1 MGVNNNVTDDFCSN
15 SNDSQENI
23 DIGEDNNIYT
33 DRKMWKTVQD
43 LVGKQKQL
51 PPRNLVINVKGT
63 TSLKRICNYSNNFFI
78 NKVNKIREK
87 FSKVNRTSAINI
99 LNELLPRSNNNLQ
112 FKYIDSKGFKKILKR
127 AKGSNS
133 LGNDIISMK
142 TLKKIGDRINPYM
155 VHLINSIIDTEI
167 FKTSRISPTLK
178 PDKPR
183 ADIDSYRPINN
194 LSALEKLVE
203 QFFKDCLIDHF

>member
-43 LVGKQKQL
+43 LVGKQKQV
-51 PPRNLVINVKGT
+51 PPRNLVINGKST
-63 TSLKRICNYSNNFFI
+63 TSLKKICNYLNNFFI
-78 NKVNKIREK
+78 EKVNKIREN

-99 LNELLPRSNNNLQ
+99 LITRALKN
-112 FKYIDSKGFKKILKR
+112 IKR
-127 AKGSNS
+127 AKDTNS

-142 TLKKIGDRINPYM
+142 TLKK
-155 VHLINSIIDTEI
+155 
-167 FKTSRISPTLK
+167 
-178 PDKPR
+178 
-183 ADIDSYRPINN
+183 
-194 LSALEKLVE
+194 
-203 QFFKDCLIDHF
+203 